1 MFGLIFLRAYCR
13 KMNATLDKKD
23 ALNGTITVVIAADDY
38 MPGIDKKITDY
49 RKKAT
54 IPGFRVGHAPK
65 AMIEKM
71 FGPNMLLEEINAS
84 ASKGLYDF
92 IEENKINILGQPILN
107 EETLID
113 KLEKGLD
120 YTFKFDIGIA
130 PEFDLQ
136 VSSADVFTK
145 YVVKVEDKQIDEEV
159 ERMRKRFGKLQEV
172 DIAEDNDMIYVKL
185 TELDDDG
192 NAIEAGVSADSVPIL
207 TSAVKSEVVKA
218 TLIDIEKG
226 NESTVNIF
234 GLFDNDEGEISHALG
249 IQKPTVADLSPNF
262 KMVVNEIKRT
272 TLADINQELFDMAF
286 GKDAV
291 TTEAE
296 MRDRLAKEISSYFD
310 GQAEHL
316 LEHGMTDAIVAK
328 HNITLPDAFL
338 QRWLKDRY
346 ADKFNDDNM
355 EEAFKPEANYLKN
368 HLFEEKVLV
377 SNNIKVEEEDIRAAA
392 VEYTKS
398 MFGMYG
404 MSNQLNDELIDS
416 LVEPNLKKD
425 DYRSKMI
432 NSAVKKKVN
441 DYIKSVITIENK
453 EISQE
458 EFLKIVE
465 EHNHQHHNHS
475 HEE

>member
-1 MFGLIFLRAYCR
+1 
-13 KMNATLDKKD
+13 
-23 ALNGTITVVIAADDY
+23 
-38 MPGIDKKITDY
+38 
-49 RKKAT
+49 
-54 IPGFRVGHAPK
+54 
-65 AMIEKM
+65 
-71 FGPNMLLEEINAS
+71 
-84 ASKGLYDF
+84 
-92 IEENKINILGQPILN
+92 
-107 EETLID
+107 
-113 KLEKGLD
+113 
-120 YTFKFDIGIA
+120 
-130 PEFDLQ
+130 
-136 VSSADVFTK
+136 
-145 YVVKVEDKQIDEEV
+145 
-159 ERMRKRFGKLQEV
+159 
-172 DIAEDNDMIYVKL
+172 
-185 TELDDDG
+185 
-192 NAIEAGVSADSVPIL
+192 
-207 TSAVKSEVVKA
+207 
-218 TLIDIEKG
+218 
-226 NESTVNIF
+226 
-234 GLFDNDEGEISHALG
+234 
-249 IQKPTVADLSPNF
+249 
-262 KMVVNEIKRT
+262 MVVNEIKRT

-291 TTEAE
+291 TNEAE